1 VVSVCFLVS
10 LPGAQAPFAPCEDPG
25 IRGSGALRVAVCG
38 EVDAQAPSG
47 PIRRLFGLPIDV
59 NGADADTLS
68 SLPGI
73 GPSRAQAIIEG
84 RPYAEPNELRRVP
97 GIGAKRLARI
107 RHLISAESRLREE
120 PIASH
125 ETTWR

>member
-1 VVSVCFLVS
+1 MVSVCFLVS
-10 LPGAQAPFAPCEDPG
+10 LPRAQAPFTPCEEPG
-25 IRGSGALRVAVCG
+25 IRGRGPLRVAVCG
-38 EVDAQAPSG
+38 QADAQPVSG

-59 NGADADTLS
+59 NRVDADTLA

-84 RPYAEPNELRRVP
+84 RPYAQLNDLRRVP
-97 GIGAKRLARI
+97 GIGAKRLAGI
-107 RHLISAESRLREE
+107 RHLISTESRLREE

-125 ETTWR
+125 GTTWR

>member
-1 VVSVCFLVS
+1 
-10 LPGAQAPFAPCEDPG
+10 
-25 IRGSGALRVAVCG
+25 VCG
-38 EVDAQAPSG
+38 QADAQPVSG

-59 NGADADTLS
+59 NRVDADTLA

-84 RPYAEPNELRRVP
+84 RPYAELNDLRRVP
-97 GIGAKRLARI
+97 GIGAKRLAGI
-107 RHLISAESRLREE
+107 RHLISTESRLREE

-125 ETTWR
+125 GTTWR